1 MGMFDFLKKIF
12 GKEEEIQEEK
22 IKAGELEKWF
32 SDKSKQIADK
42 LDNEVRII
50 KDKVNEE
57 IEKTKHN
64 LETLKNAAL
73 RNPNIPFR
81 AKQMMDGN
89 REAYIK
95 RVSIFLKQIDLEKEY
110 NGLLEFCNNFD
121 DMLTDFGKSTIKTY
135 HILQEFLA
143 HESSAIAGNIRNLGN
158 FVKELKN
165 RVKESDIDSIKTIKE
180 DIILLDKR
188 IKQRERAKN
197 ELEEKTKEKEELIK
211 SIKEIDDG
219 IEILKKDKEYDKL
232 VKLKSEK
239 NKIAMQIDEHKSKLF
254 HSFSI
259 IEMALKKFSRMAFE
273 NEKIINK
280 YIENPL
286 FLIGDDELKIISIL
300 KNLEKNIINNQ
311 IQLKDKKKEKT
322 LEEIRKMNR
331 EFFDNFLQKYK
342 GLMEELRNIDKEIGK
357 IDIQHKINELNNKK
371 NEDELRLEGI
381 NKYMENLKKNI
392 EEEQTSKLK
401 EEIKKEINHLLKTNI
416 IIY

>member
-1 MGMFDFLKKIF
+1 
-12 GKEEEIQEEK
+12 
-22 IKAGELEKWF
+22 
-32 SDKSKQIADK
+32 
-42 LDNEVRII
+42 
-50 KDKVNEE
+50 
-57 IEKTKHN
+57 
-64 LETLKNAAL
+64 
-73 RNPNIPFR
+73 
-81 AKQMMDGN
+81 
-89 REAYIK
+89 
-95 RVSIFLKQIDLEKEY
+95 
-110 NGLLEFCNNFD
+110 
-121 DMLTDFGKSTIKTY
+121 
-135 HILQEFLA
+135 
-143 HESSAIAGNIRNLGN
+143 
-158 FVKELKN
+158 
-165 RVKESDIDSIKTIKE
+165 
-180 DIILLDKR
+180 
-188 IKQRERAKN
+188 
-197 ELEEKTKEKEELIK
+197 
-211 SIKEIDDG
+211 
-219 IEILKKDKEYDKL
+219 
-232 VKLKSEK
+232 
-239 NKIAMQIDEHKSKLF
+239 MQIDEHKSKLF

-392 EEEQTSKLK
+392 EEEQT
-401 EEIKKEINHLLKTNI
+401 INHLLKTNI